1 DGGPAHSVGFVGD
14 LVEHVG
20 LAGVALG
27 DFREE
32 GLGPVQVVV
41 GIARGE
47 DVPVH
52 DHVQAARRG
61 HVDEL
66 VHPVGEAARVGLVAV
81 FLDVHGQA
89 DDVGLPVVGQG
100 VQRAVGQAVVEP
112 LDAGGAHAAQLGRI
126 AVLVAELGAADLDFA
141 VPLDRGAGA
150 GLRAGVGGGGSGT
163 AGAARLGA
171 FVAGGAVDG
180 AVGGF
185 AAAGSDEAEGGGAS
199 GRDGAVPGNPGEGVG
214 VAAAGVLGVPHLGD
228 CSAAGQGGDELPLGD
243 GARGVVADGDGR
255 GVAVVPRGFFGDCGG
270 ETGGLRDSGGEERDQ
285 QGEGRGHRDS
295 DRRAAL
301 PG

>member
-1 DGGPAHSVGFVGD
+1 VAVRGRVEVEGVHDVGGVDRVGRDLGGAGAFGDAERRPAAGAHDDHRVGVALADHRDDLFGVALDGGPAHSVGFVGD

-32 GLGPVQVVV
+32 GLGPVQGVV

-112 LDAGGAHAAQLGRI
+112 LDAVGAHAAQLDRV

-214 VAAAGVLGVPHLGD
+214 VAAAGVLGVPHL
-228 CSAAGQGGDELPLGD
+228 
-243 GARGVVADGDGR
+243 
-255 GVAVVPRGFFGDCGG
+255 
-270 ETGGLRDSGGEERDQ
+270 
-285 QGEGRGHRDS
+285 
-295 DRRAAL
+295 
-301 PG
+301 